1 MQLRKSAHKANR
13 NRVPC
18 VHCGNDHPT
27 WMHGKSDEA
36 ISQELRS
43 RQKNARDPWFVKPVE
58 KPAPAK
64 VAVVGASRG
73 SRIAALAVIPM
84 VAALLSDPFR
94 SGAVLD

>member
-27 WMHGKSDEA
+27 WQHGKSDEA

-43 RQKNARDPWFVKPVE
+43 RQKNARDPWFVKTVE
-58 KPAPAK
+58 KPKA
-64 VAVVGASRG
+64 VAVVGPVTPVRTLLAAVG
-73 SRIAALAVIPM
+73 LIAAGI
-84 VAALLSDPFR
+84 
-94 SGAVLD
+94 

>member
-1 MQLRKSAHKANR
+1 MQLRKAAHKANR

-58 KPAPAK
+58 KPAK
-64 VAVVGASRG
+64 VEAPKRLPLTSMMAAVAM
-73 SRIAALAVIPM
+73 I
-84 VAALLSDPFR
+84 VAPL
-94 SGAVLD
+94 